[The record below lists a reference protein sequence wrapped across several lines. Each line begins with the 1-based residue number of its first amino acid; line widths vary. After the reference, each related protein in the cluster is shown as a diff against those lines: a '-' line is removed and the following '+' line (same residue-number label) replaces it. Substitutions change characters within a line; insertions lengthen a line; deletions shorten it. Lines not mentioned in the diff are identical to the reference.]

1 MVDYIKIGKYTYGL
15 SKKNVHWTVKAY
27 DYNNNYKKPKLIVG
41 KYCSIGFNSK
51 IFLGGNHRHDWITT
65 YPFQAMHNDLS
76 YILKNNFTNVDKHV
90 VGYPHSNGDVNIGND
105 VWFGENVTV
114 MSGIKIG
121 DGAVI
126 AANSTVVKDVEPY
139 SISGGNPAKHI
150 KYRFSEEIIKRLL
163 EIKWWDIEESKLDK
177 LLPYMLN
184 NDIDLFF
191 KKYEELI

>member
-15 SKKNVHWTVKAY
+15 IEQNVHWTDKSY
-27 DYNNNYKKPKLIVG
+27 DYDNNYRQPELNIG
-41 KYCSIGFNSK
+41 KYCSIGYNVK
-51 IFLGGNHRHDWITT
+51 IFLGGNHRHDWVTT
-65 YPFQAMHNDLS
+65 YPFQAMHNALS
-76 YILKNNFTNVDKHV
+76 HILKNNFTNVDEDV
-90 VGYPHSNGDVNIGND
+90 VGYPHSNGDVIIGND
-105 VWFGENVTV
+105 VWFGDNVTV
-114 MSGIKIG
+114 MSGVKIC

-177 LLPYMLN
+177 LLPYMMN

>member
-15 SKKNVHWTVKAY
+15 REQNVQWTDKSY
-27 DYNNNYKKPKLIVG
+27 DYDNNYRQPELNVG
-41 KYCSIGFNSK
+41 KYCSIGMHSK
-51 IFLGGNHRHDWITT
+51 IFLGGNRRHDWITT
-65 YPFQAMHNDLS
+65 FPFQVKRKHNS
-76 YILKNNFTNVDKHV
+76 TFKSIPEHIE
-90 VGYPHSNGDVNIGND
+90 GYPHSNGDVNIGND

-114 MSGIKIG
+114 MSGVKIC

-177 LLPYMLN
+177 LLPYMMN

>member
-15 SKKNVHWTVKAY
+15 SEKNVHWTDKAY
-27 DYNNNYKKPKLIVG
+27 DYDNNYRQPKLNVG
-41 KYCSIGFNSK
+41 KYCSIGLHSK

-65 YPFQAMHNDLS
+65 FPFQVRWTHNS
-76 YILKNNFTNVDKHV
+76 TFKSIPEHIE
-90 VGYPHSNGDVNIGND
+90 GYPHSNGDVNIGND

-139 SISGGNPAKHI
+139 SISGGHPAKHI
-150 KYRFSEEIIKRLL
+150 KYRFSEDVIKRLL
-163 EIKWWDIEESKLDK
+163 EIKWWDIEESKLDII
-177 LLPYMLN
+177 LPYMMSN
-184 NDIDLFF
+184 NIDLFF
-191 KKYEELI
+191 KKYEELT